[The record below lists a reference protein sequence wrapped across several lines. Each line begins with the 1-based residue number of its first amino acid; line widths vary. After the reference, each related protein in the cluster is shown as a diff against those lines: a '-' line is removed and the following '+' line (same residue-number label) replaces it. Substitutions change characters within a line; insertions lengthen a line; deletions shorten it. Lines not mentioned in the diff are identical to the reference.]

1 MYSCVNF
8 CIVARESECF
18 YFLKCWLVHSAILAQ
33 KKNFFF
39 LAPEKII
46 HEKLEEEIEM
56 EVKGTVTNNV
66 TLNK

>member
-1 MYSCVNF
+1 MFLLPKMLARTFSNF
-8 CIVARESECF
+8 S
-18 YFLKCWLVHSAILAQ
+18 S
-33 KKNFFF
+33 KKKFFFF

>member
-1 MYSCVNF
+1 MNF
-8 CIVARESECF
+8 CIFAIKSECF

-33 KKNFFF
+33 KKIFFF